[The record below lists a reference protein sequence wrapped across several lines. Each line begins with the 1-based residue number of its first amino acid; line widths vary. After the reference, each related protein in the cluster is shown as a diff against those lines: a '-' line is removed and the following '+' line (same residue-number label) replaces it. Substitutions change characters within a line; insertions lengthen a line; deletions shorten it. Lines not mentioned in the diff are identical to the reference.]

1 FAIIVPYMPLGRDNL
16 IGWMA
21 GRCDP
26 GNYGELLVYQF
37 PKQKLIYGPAQIE
50 ALINQKPEISSQLS
64 LWSQRGSDVIIG
76 DLLVVPIGKSLL
88 YVQPLYLKAE
98 NGELPELKRVI
109 VSTGGRVEWDETFAG
124 ALEKL
129 IGKKVAEK
137 GSTLRPGSVA
147 DMVGGSENGDLS
159 GDNALGAKDIS
170 ALAKFAQELYN
181 SAQEA
186 QRQGNWAL
194 YGDKIKELGKI
205 ISELE
210 ERSK

>member
-1 FAIIVPYMPLGRDNL
+1 MPLGRDNL

-26 GNYGELLVYQF
+26 GNYGELLVYKF
-37 PKQKLIYGPAQIE
+37 PKQKLVYGPAQIE
-50 ALINQKPEISSQLS
+50 ALINQNPEISSQLS

-76 DLLVVPIGKSLL
+76 DLLVIPIGKSLL

-129 IGKKVAEK
+129 IGKKTSEK
-137 GSTLRPGSVA
+137 GSAVRPGSVA
-147 DMVGGSENGDLS
+147 EMVGGNGAGELS
-159 GDNALGAKDIS
+159 GDKVTVVRDVT
-170 ALAKFAQELYN
+170 ALAKLAQELYD

-194 YGDKIKELGKI
+194 YGDKIQELGKV